1 MISEE
6 LLLTAEQMFKTRTHY
21 FYIPSKNKNS

>member
-6 LLLTAEQMFKTRTHY
+6 PFLTGEQMFKTWTHY
-21 FYIPSKNKNS
+21 FYIPGKNKNS